1 MSEEDIPLITLAGTS
16 KKYTE
21 LVNNDEETSTSHDNK
36 LKRNDKK
43 SLLRRLKSI
52 RPIWKFGKVRKRLQK
67 ISCFSGSE
75 DEEMAMI
82 EVPRHRS
89 IDIGVGLA
97 RRISLFMF
105 TRRSVCVHPYH
116 PYTPAQTTRK
126 IYINIDDR

>member
-21 LVNNDEETSTSHDNK
+21 LVTKEEESATHDNK
-36 LKRNDKK
+36 IKINDKK

-52 RPIWKFGKVRKRLQK
+52 RPIWKFGKVRNRLRK
-67 ISCFSGSE
+67 ISCLRGSE
-75 DEEMAMI
+75 DEEMAMM

-89 IDIGVGLA
+89 IDIGVGFA
-97 RRISLFMF
+97 RRISLFIF

-126 IYINIDDR
+126 IYINVDDR